1 MKTTLLA
8 LFFLFLLHLTSCN
21 KDKANVIDNQ
31 WIATS
36 IVLENDVILT
46 PNSNYYLSFES
57 KDQFSLSL
65 DINHCG
71 GEVHF
76 KKNTVEFKSGAYCT
90 EACCDSDFAITL
102 LNQLTQ
108 IEQWELIENQ
118 LIFSNPRGLKIVFL
132 QKQ

>member
-1 MKTTLLA
+1 MKTTLYALFV
-8 LFFLFLLHLTSCN
+8 LFFLNLISCN
-21 KDKANVIDNQ
+21 KEIKNVTDNQ
-31 WIATS
+31 WIARS
-36 IVLENDVILT
+36 VVLENNVILT
-46 PNSNYYLSFES
+46 PNETYCLSFES

-76 KKNTVEFKSGAYCT
+76 KNKTVEFKSGAYCT

-118 LIFSNPRGLKIVFL
+118 LIFSNTRGLKIVFL
-132 QKQ
+132 QK